1 MTTIRVYYDPIE
13 LAYLKPK
20 GGCRYMVF
28 DVNSGATYQSSYH
41 TRGSYYEPLSDTFKS
56 RFIEKDDLDHM
67 IFTSDD
73 GTLWDDR
80 VISESYVFSSTEVD
94 KLQAALARSDDIHR
108 VTVYLTCVHVIHEG
122 EYYYIFQA
130 DWTEGKASDI
140 HDFEYPGFS
149 FFEVDLETGSLS
161 ASLKAAFLCGPIHSH

>member
-94 KLQAALARSDDIHR
+94 KL
-108 VTVYLTCVHVIHEG
+108 HEG